1 MQKEMPLDRRRWSDA
16 RPDALGETRRQPVL
30 AGKEGEEQPAQL
42 VLIAEPEF
50 QPDVYPAR
58 PDQRRVES
66 FGVVGRHEQE
76 PPLLRRDA
84 VESVQQAG
92 EGQPSP
98 GLSLCRAARERR
110 IDILDEQEPW
120 VRCDGKEAKE
130 PLVVEVRRGEI
141 DQAEIEV
148 ERTRNRPDERR
159 LACSRWARE
168 QRTGIAQV

>member
-1 MQKEMPLDRRRWSDA
+1 MLISDWSSDVCSSDLVEIEGGRCGADGAVPMQKEVPLDRRRWSDA

-84 VESVQQAG
+84 VERDRKS
-92 EGQPSP
+92 
-98 GLSLCRAARERR
+98 
-110 IDILDEQEPW
+110 
-120 VRCDGKEAKE
+120 
-130 PLVVEVRRGEI
+130 
-141 DQAEIEV
+141 
-148 ERTRNRPDERR
+148 TR
-159 LACSRWARE
+159 
-168 QRTGIAQV
+168 

>member
-66 FGVVGRHEQE
+66 FGVVGRRSEEHTSELQS
-76 PPLLRRDA
+76 LMRLSYA
-84 VESVQQAG
+84 VFC
-92 EGQPSP
+92 
-98 GLSLCRAARERR
+98 LH
-110 IDILDEQEPW
+110 
-120 VRCDGKEAKE
+120 
-130 PLVVEVRRGEI
+130 
-141 DQAEIEV
+141 
-148 ERTRNRPDERR
+148 TN
-159 LACSRWARE
+159 
-168 QRTGIAQV
+168 TNT